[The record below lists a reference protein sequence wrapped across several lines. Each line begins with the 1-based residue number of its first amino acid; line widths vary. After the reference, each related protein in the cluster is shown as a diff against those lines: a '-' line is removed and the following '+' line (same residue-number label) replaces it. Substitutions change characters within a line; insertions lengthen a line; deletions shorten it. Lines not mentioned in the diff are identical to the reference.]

1 VLYRTTELVA
11 YPVLRGWFRPQVTGR
26 DLVPREGAAIMAA
39 NHLSA
44 ADQVVTPICARRQV
58 LYFAKA
64 EYFTMPGIRNQLR
77 AKLFRELGHIPVQ
90 RDDARAAAATISIGA
105 DLLADGRVL
114 GIFPEGTR
122 SRDGRLHKFRTGV
135 ARLALRSGAPVVPVG
150 LLGTDDM
157 LRPGSHRWRR
167 AHVEVH
173 FGAPLDF
180 SGRAEDERSSAALRE
195 VTELIRQAVQGL
207 SGQEYDD
214 TYAR

>member
-1 VLYRTTELVA
+1 MLYRATELIA
-11 YPVLRGWFRPQVTGR
+11 YPLLRGYFRPQVTGR
-26 DLVPREGAAIMAA
+26 DLMPRTGPAIVAA

-44 ADQVVTPICARRQV
+44 ADQVVTPITARRQV

-64 EYFTMPGIRNQLR
+64 EYFDQPGVRNRVR
-77 AKLFRELGHIPVQ
+77 ARVFRELGHVPVD
-90 RDDARAAAATISIGA
+90 RDDARAAAGTITTGA
-105 DLLADGRVL
+105 ELLAAGSVL

-122 SRDGRLHKFRTGV
+122 TRDGSLHKFRTGV

-150 LLGTDDM
+150 LVGTDQM

-180 SGRAEDERSSAALRE
+180 SGRPEDERSTRALRE
-195 VTELIRQAVQGL
+195 VTEIIRVAVQRL
-207 SGQEYDD
+207 SGQQYVD

>member
-1 VLYRTTELVA
+1 MLYRTTELVA

-26 DLVPREGAAIMAA
+26 DLVPRTGAAIMAA

-64 EYFTMPGIRNQLR
+64 EYFTKPGIRNQLR
-77 AKLFRELGHIPVQ
+77 AKFFRELGHIPVE
-90 RDDARAAAATISIGA
+90 RDDARAAAATITIGA
-105 DLLADGRVL
+105 NLLADGRVL

-122 SRDGRLHKFRTGV
+122 SPDGRLHRFRTGV

-150 LLGTDDM
+150 LVGTDDM
-157 LRPGSHRWRR
+157 LKPGTHRWRR

-180 SGRAEDERSSAALRE
+180 SGRPEDERSSVALRE
-195 VTELIRQAVQGL
+195 VTEIIRQAVQRL
-207 SGQEYDD
+207 SGQEYAD

>member
-1 VLYRTTELVA
+1 MLYRTTELVA
-11 YPVLRGWFRPQVTGR
+11 YPALRGWFRPHVTGR
-26 DLVPREGAAIMAA
+26 ELVPREGAAIVAA

-44 ADQVVTPICARRQV
+44 ADQVVTPISARRQV
-58 LYFAKA
+58 VYFAKA
-64 EYFTMPGIRNQLR
+64 EYFTQPGIKNRVR
-77 AKLFRELGHIPVQ
+77 ARFFRGLGHVPVD
-90 RDDARAAAATISIGA
+90 RDDARAAAGTIDVGTE
-105 DLLADGRVL
+105 LLADGKVL

-122 SRDGRLHKFRTGV
+122 SRDGKLHKFRTGV

-150 LLGTDDM
+150 LVGTDHM
-157 LRPGSHRWRR
+157 LEPGSHRWRR
-167 AHVEVH
+167 ARVEVH

-195 VTELIRQAVQGL
+195 ITEIVRQAVQRL